1 MENNS
6 TPILFPYEPEQFW
19 QQMQQLIREEIAH
32 YDKTKIN
39 TVVSEL
45 IQTPGMT
52 QKPLYK
58 INEVCSLFGVT
69 KPTVYD
75 WIKHGKLR
83 PFKMRSRL
91 YFLGN
96 EINTLLSS

>member
-1 MENNS
+1 MDNNR
-6 TPILFPYEPEQFW
+6 TPMLFPYEPEQFW
-19 QQMQQLIREEIAH
+19 QQMQQLIREEIERF
-32 YDKTKIN
+32 DKTKIN
-39 TVVSEL
+39 AVSEL
-45 IQTPGMT
+45 TETPGLT

-58 INEVCSLFGVT
+58 INEVCSLFRVT

-96 EINTLLSS
+96 EIHSLLNP